1 MKIKVTEKAWYK
13 KALVEEGSVID
24 FDGDTVPVWGTL
36 VDGEQ
41 ISECEVKP
49 ITNKAQA
56 DCEQRAN
63 RLAEGQGC
71 ADPFNA
77 SNQGQLSD
85 IQSGEQKDETQQNEK
100 KQDNSEKNKENQNED
115 VQNGTA
121 QEVNNQEYQSEE
133 HAVKE
138 LEALKDLAVEND
150 VWVEIDE
157 EKMTIPEQIAK
168 FKAALG
174 V

>member
-85 IQSGEQKDETQQNEK
+85 IQSEEQ
-100 KQDNSEKNKENQNED
+100 
-115 VQNGTA
+115 
-121 QEVNNQEYQSEE
+121 
-133 HAVKE
+133 AVKD
-138 LEALKDLAVEND
+138 LEALKDLAVENN

>member
-36 VDGEQ
+36 ADGEQ
-41 ISECEVKP
+41 ISECEVNP
-49 ITNKAQA
+49 ITQS
-56 DCEQRAN
+56 
-63 RLAEGQGC
+63 EG
-71 ADPFNA
+71 
-77 SNQGQLSD
+77 
-85 IQSGEQKDETQQNEK
+85 QKDESQQNEE
-100 KQDNSEKNKENQNED
+100 KQDNSEKNKENQDED
-115 VQNGTA
+115 VQNGNA
-121 QEVNNQEYQSEE
+121 QEINNQESQSNEQ
-133 HAVKE
+133 AVKE

-157 EKMTIPEQIAK
+157 EKMTISEQIAK

>member
-36 VDGEQ
+36 TDGEQ

-77 SNQGQLSD
+77 SNQGQLSN

-100 KQDNSEKNKENQNED
+100 NQNKD

-121 QEVNNQEYQSEE
+121 HEINNQEYQSEE
-133 HAVKE
+133 QAVKE
-138 LEALKDLAVEND
+138 LEALKDLAVENN

>member
-1 MKIKVTEKAWYK
+1 MKIKVIEKAWYK

-36 VDGEQ
+36 ADGEQ
-41 ISECEVKP
+41 ISECEVNP
-49 ITNKAQA
+49 ITQS
-56 DCEQRAN
+56 
-63 RLAEGQGC
+63 EG
-71 ADPFNA
+71 
-77 SNQGQLSD
+77 
-85 IQSGEQKDETQQNEK
+85 QKDETQQNEGN
-100 KQDNSEKNKENQNED
+100 QDNSEKNKENQDED
-115 VQNGTA
+115 VQNGSA
-121 QEVNNQEYQSEE
+121 QEINNQEYQSNEQ
-133 HAVKE
+133 AVEE

-157 EKMTIPEQIAK
+157 EKMTISEQIAK

>member
-13 KALVEEGSVID
+13 KTLVEEGSVID

-36 VDGEQ
+36 ADGEQ
-41 ISECEVKP
+41 VSECEVNP
-49 ITNKAQA
+49 ITN
-56 DCEQRAN
+56 
-63 RLAEGQGC
+63 
-71 ADPFNA
+71 
-77 SNQGQLSD
+77 
-85 IQSGEQKDETQQNEK
+85 IQSGEQKDETQQNEE

-115 VQNGTA
+115 VQNRTA
-121 QEVNNQEYQSEE
+121 HEINNQDYQSEE
-133 HAVKE
+133 QAVEE

-157 EKMTIPEQIAK
+157 EKMTIPEQIVK

-174 V
+174 L

>member
-13 KALVEEGSVID
+13 KTLVEEGSVID

-36 VDGEQ
+36 ADGEQ
-41 ISECEVKP
+41 VSECEVNP
-49 ITNKAQA
+49 ITN
-56 DCEQRAN
+56 
-63 RLAEGQGC
+63 
-71 ADPFNA
+71 
-77 SNQGQLSD
+77 

-100 KQDNSEKNKENQNED
+100 KQDNSKKNKKNQNKD

-121 QEVNNQEYQSEE
+121 HEINNQEYQSEE
-133 HAVKE
+133 QAVKE

-168 FKAALG
+168 FKTALG

>member
-1 MKIKVTEKAWYK
+1 MKIKVIEKAWYK

-36 VDGEQ
+36 ADGEQ
-41 ISECEVKP
+41 ISECEVNP
-49 ITNKAQA
+49 ITQS
-56 DCEQRAN
+56 
-63 RLAEGQGC
+63 EG
-71 ADPFNA
+71 
-77 SNQGQLSD
+77 
-85 IQSGEQKDETQQNEK
+85 QKDETQQNEGN
-100 KQDNSEKNKENQNED
+100 QDNSEKNKENQDED
-115 VQNGTA
+115 VQNGSA
-121 QEVNNQEYQSEE
+121 QEINNQEYQSNEQ
-133 HAVKE
+133 AVKE

-157 EKMTIPEQIAK
+157 EKMTISEQIAK